1 MKESGIGRENGI
13 EALEACM
20 FPSCA
25 LRQILTSWNADSQA
39 KSTIVNIAS
48 SEETREMQD
57 WFAETDEE
65 KRYG

>member
-20 FPSCA
+20 LPF
-25 LRQILTSWNADSQA
+25 TSSKPRLKRFNLDSQS
-39 KSTIVNIAS
+39 KSTVVNIATS
-48 SEETREMQD
+48 TATRQSDD
-57 WFAETDEE
+57 WFADDVDG